1 MKLSEMTYQLK
12 EIRIPREVRCK
23 IPKNRFPI
31 LMFQKT
37 TVKPQNQE
45 ILYRKIELSKNLD
58 GHTGMI
64 IALEEYEISTELK
77 LSSSVVTVGKD
88 NMVSILAL
96 NLNDHSITFP
106 RNKQAAVF
114 QFFSPLG

>member
-1 MKLSEMTYQLK
+1 MTYQLN
-12 EIRIPREVRCK
+12 EIRIPKEGRRK
-23 IPKNRFPI
+23 IPKSRYPVF
-31 LMFQKT
+31 MYQKT

-45 ILYRKIELSKNLD
+45 ILYTKIDFSKNL

-64 IALEEYEISTELK
+64 IPLEEYENSTELK
-77 LSSSVVTVGKD
+77 LPLSVVAVGKD

-106 RNKQAAVF
+106 KNKQVAVF
-114 QFFSPLG
+114 

>member
-1 MKLSEMTYQLK
+1 MNSVVLGNPFFKKHNIEISPGENLLKLSEMTYQLN
-12 EIRIPREVRCK
+12 EIRIPREVGRK
-23 IPKNRFPI
+23 IPKYRFPI

-64 IALEEYEISTELK
+64 IALEEYENSTE
-77 LSSSVVTVGKD
+77 
-88 NMVSILAL
+88 
-96 NLNDHSITFP
+96 
-106 RNKQAAVF
+106 
-114 QFFSPLG
+114 